1 MAAIEKIIQEAVLYD
16 GTDIK
21 RINHFLKVYSF
32 AKTIGEGEKL
42 SQTDQY
48 ILETAAVLHDIGI
61 HESERKYGSSGGN
74 YQEIEGPAI
83 AREILENLGVEE
95 KIIERVC
102 FLIGHHHT
110 YHSVDGM
117 DYQIL
122 LEADFFVNAYEDE
135 MHPEAIKSVY
145 DRIFKTDT
153 GRKLFASMYFKQQAD
168 H

>member
-32 AKTIGEGEKL
+32 AKIIGEGEKL

-61 HESERKYGSSGGN
+61 HESERKYGSSAGN

-83 AREILENLGVEE
+83 AKEILENLGVEE

-110 YHSVDGM
+110 YSSVDGM

-122 LEADFFVNAYEDE
+122 IEADFFVNAYEDE
-135 MHPEAIKSVY
+135 MLPEAVKSVY

-153 GRKLFASMYFKQQAD
+153 GRKLFASMYFKEQTD